1 MQPYRIYHNQCIYS
15 IVDRIF
21 SNFQF
26 STTTN
31 SIAMSILLH
40 FFLGIYV
47 LVSIGFTLERTY
59 WVISNV

>member
-26 STTTN
+26 STPTN